1 MRAHRQSWLCRAG
14 VFHGERIPRSYP
26 AGGAANTLLTGTA
39 WQGLGSC
46 RFDTRAPG
54 AIPCEHPV
62 LPKNYV
68 CCDSGL
74 SLSHTASLS
83 PWVHLL
89 WRKNFCKAQI
99 HAFKENHDSENISNT
114 WERKNPQTAYF
125 PDFRKLCVVEMVF
138 FLSI

>member
-14 VFHGERIPRSYP
+14 VFHGECIPRSYP

-89 WRKNFCKAQI
+89 WRKTSAKLRYMHLKKTMILKTSAILGREKNHKLHIFLILENFVLLKW
-99 HAFKENHDSENISNT
+99 FSS
-114 WERKNPQTAYF
+114 
-125 PDFRKLCVVEMVF
+125 
-138 FLSI
+138 